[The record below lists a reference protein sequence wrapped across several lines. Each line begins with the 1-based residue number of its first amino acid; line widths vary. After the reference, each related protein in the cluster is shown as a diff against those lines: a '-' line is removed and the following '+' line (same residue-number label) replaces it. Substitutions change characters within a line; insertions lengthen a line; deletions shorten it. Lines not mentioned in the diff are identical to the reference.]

1 MRIRFAAAILLCLGA
16 AACGARSDTEHMM
29 FQWAEALNAHLAGDF
44 EAGNEY
50 PHALADIDPMMRL
63 GRSFE
68 DGWGNPFYYRRIN
81 DGRYDLVSS
90 GPDGELGNDDD
101 VCLTNAV
108 LMKPASFYE
117 QRPVDKRLR
126 PQGESGAL
134 G

>member
-1 MRIRFAAAILLCLGA
+1 MRIRLAAVLSVCLGV

-29 FQWAEALNAHLAGDF
+29 FQWAESLNAHLAGNF
-44 EAGNEY
+44 AAGNEY
-50 PHALADIDPMMRL
+50 PHELAEIDEMMRL

-101 VCLTNAV
+101 VCLPNAV
-108 LMKPASFYE
+108 LMKPATFYE
-117 QRPVDKRLR
+117 QRPADKRLK
-126 PQGESGAL
+126 PQGPDGAL